1 MKKLYLSIII
11 SLASLCISAQ
21 QTAIVR
27 GVVTDE
33 KDNSPMTGVNVSVKG
48 TTNGVTVDSLGKYEL
63 KIPLGT
69 YTLVYSFIGYQE
81 RTEIVSSFKEGEVH
95 VVNIKMTDSSK
106 ELDII
111 VVSGNKVEKKLGE
124 QTQSIEVLRGQNI
137 TNSAQ
142 GVQEALNKV
151 PGVNMIGNTIS
162 IRGGSGF
169 ADATSN
175 RTLALLDDVPL
186 VSPENGSVRWQT
198 MPKEAIDQMEI
209 TKGPATVINGAQAI
223 NGLIN
228 IRTIN
233 PEKDSVFNK
242 VYVNFGGYAPYKDP
256 SWTWFWKR
264 DAIGKVPPMYG
275 NVAYVTARRVGDV
288 DILFDGAYDQNKGY
302 TAYNKD
308 RLVRSFL
315 KLRYIPH
322 KHPNLNIGGNVNFS
336 YEKND
341 DFFIFRNFGDTAHY
355 SNGTKVNPTLDS
367 LVLVPIDSATARTF
381 AFNVNPYVTY
391 YDKFDN
397 RHSFKSSYYYVN
409 SANTGGDSVTSQ
421 KLYLE
426 YSFTRKFKKLDANI
440 STGVRYSY
448 KNTTGTTFGDKF
460 AHYAALYAQGEKR
473 FAKKLTIKVGFSL
486 EYNKLDTIPV
496 RNDLSFINTLAAR
509 DSAHHYTSIV
519 KPVFNV
525 GVNYEVT
532 AGTFLRASFG
542 QGYRFPDIAE
552 QYVFTPKNGVLAVPN
567 PGLKPESGW
576 NAEVGLKQG
585 MKLSRWIFYGD
596 VAAYLSRYTNMIEFI
611 SVTNINN
618 LGQPTKQEILQRF
631 PAYQYG
637 PFEQAQNVTNAQI
650 WGVEVSAIATGAI
663 FGVPLNFLIGYN
675 YMDPKNLAYNPNDP
689 TSRKYLYYRMRHS
702 AKADVQTTYKGFI
715 VGVTCVYIGHFLQL
729 DQIAAISQVQNWTN
743 AHGTNGDVVLDAR
756 VGYNFRNR
764 FTATLIGKN
773 LTNHTY
779 TLRPGFIE
787 PPTSLTLQ
795 LTYRWGRLIPVGRK
809 SS

>member
-1 MKKLYLSIII
+1 MKKLYLILITCLATL
-11 SLASLCISAQ
+11 SLSAQ
-21 QTAIVR
+21 QQTDTIR
-27 GVVTDE
+27 GLVTDE
-33 KDNSPMTGVNVSVKG
+33 KDNSPMIGVNVSVKG
-48 TTNGVTVDSLGKYEL
+48 TTTGVSTDDKGKYEL
-63 KIPLGT
+63 TIPMGT
-69 YTLVYSFIGYQE
+69 YTLAYTYIGYQD
-81 RTEIVSSFKEGEVH
+81 RTQIVTCIKEGEVH
-95 VVNIKMTDSSK
+95 TFNIKMTDLSK

-124 QTQSIEVLRGQNI
+124 QTQSIEVLKGQNI
-137 TNSAQ
+137 TNGAQ
-142 GVQEALNKV
+142 GIQEAINKV
-151 PGVNMIGNTIS
+151 PGINMIGNTIS

-228 IRTIN
+228 VRTIN

-242 VYVNFGGYAPYKDP
+242 VYVNYGAYLPYNDP

-264 DAIGKVPPMYG
+264 DALGKVPPMYG
-275 NVAYVTARRVGDV
+275 SIAYVTARKVGDV
-288 DILFDGAYDQNKGY
+288 DIVYDGAYEQNKGY
-302 TAYNKD
+302 TSYNKD
-308 RLVRSFL
+308 LLLRSFI

-322 KHPNLNIGGNVNFS
+322 KHPNLIVGGNVNFCF
-336 YEKND
+336 EQND

-355 SNGTKVNPTLDS
+355 YNGTKVNPTRDS
-367 LVLVPIDSATARTF
+367 LVLVPVDSANVRTF
-381 AFNVNPYVTY
+381 AFNVNPYITY

-397 RHSFKSSYYYVN
+397 RHSFKSSYYYIKN
-409 SANTGGDSVTSQ
+409 DNTGGDSGSSQ

-426 YSFTRKFKKLDANI
+426 YFFTRKFKKADADL

-448 KNTTGTTFGDKF
+448 KSTMGQTFGNKF
-460 AHYAALYAQGEKR
+460 AHYAALYLQGEKR

-496 RNDLSFINTLAAR
+496 RNDLSFINILAGR
-509 DSAHHYTSIV
+509 DSAHRFTSPV

-525 GVNYEVT
+525 GLNYEVT

-552 QYVFTPKNGVLAVPN
+552 QYVLTPRNGVLAVPN
-567 PGLKPESGW
+567 PGLQPESGW
-576 NAEVGLKQG
+576 SAEVGLKQG

-596 VAAYLSRYTNMIEFI
+596 VAAYMTRYTNMIEFI
-611 SVTNINN
+611 SVNKSA
-618 LGQPTKQEILQRF
+618 LQPAIYQDIKQRF
-631 PAYQYG
+631 PNYQYG
-637 PFEQAQNVTNAQI
+637 PFEQAENVTNAQI
-650 WGVEVSAIATGAI
+650 WGVEISAIGTGAI

-675 YMDPKNLAYNPNDP
+675 YMDPRNLAYNPNDP
-689 TSRKYLYYRMRHS
+689 NSHQYLYYRMKHS
-702 AKADVQTTYKGFI
+702 AKADAQTTYKGFI
-715 VGVTCVYIGHFLQL
+715 IGVTCVYIGHLLQL
-729 DQIAAISQVQNWTN
+729 DQIAALPQIANWTN

-756 VGYNFRNR
+756 FGYNFKNR
-764 FTATLIGKN
+764 LTATLIGKN
-773 LTNHTY
+773 LTNHAY
-779 TLRPGFIE
+779 TLRPGYIE
-787 PPTSLTLQ
+787 PPASLTFQ
-795 LTYRWGRLIPVGRK
+795 LTYRWGRLIPAK
-809 SS
+809 KAS